1 MVYTKTIT
9 LQGLSS
15 YNLQWDCYLLR
26 RGWSNDRKQNSLQV
40 RAQGYIKISLPRYL
54 EHYLRDI

>member
-15 YNLQWDCYLLR
+15 YNLQWDCYLLH